1 MPNQPLGR
9 GLGSLIPSRPYTT
22 PPPPVAPI
30 APRPAM
36 PVRRAV
42 EPPIEL
48 TSSKRIYDIPVNI
61 VDPNP
66 HQPRHRVQD
75 EALQDLVDSIKQ
87 HGILQPLIVTKEGE
101 RYQLIAGERRLRAA
115 QQLGL
120 PSVPAI
126 IREARELEQLE
137 LAIVENV
144 QRENLN
150 PVEEANAY
158 QQLSEE
164 FGLTQEDIARKVG
177 KSRAT
182 VANALRILS
191 LPTEMQQALRESKIS
206 GSHAKIL
213 LTAITPAERQ
223 QLFKKIMDQ
232 SLPVRAAAQLGR
244 TTTVRRYTRRQ
255 VDPAVRAAEDE
266 LRARFGTKVTIT
278 KRDHRG
284 TISIEFYSDEE
295 YHNLLSRLQ

>member
-1 MPNQPLGR
+1 VAPVYR
-9 GLGSLIPSRPYTT
+9 
-22 PPPPVAPI
+22 PVATPT
-30 APRPAM
+30 
-36 PVRRAV
+36 
-42 EPPIEL
+42 EL
-48 TSSKRIYDIPVNI
+48 TSGKRIYDIPVNL

-101 RYQLIAGERRLRAA
+101 RYQLIAGERRWRAA
-115 QQLGL
+115 QRLGL

-150 PVEEANAY
+150 SVEEANAY

-164 FGLTQEDIARKVG
+164 FGLTQEEIALKVG

-182 VANALRILS
+182 VANALRILT
-191 LPTEMQQALRESKIS
+191 LPADMQQALREGKLTT
-206 GSHAKIL
+206 SHAKIL
-213 LTAITPAERQ
+213 LTAVTPAERQ
-223 QLFKKIMDQ
+223 QLFKKILDQ

-266 LRARFGTKVTIT
+266 LRARFGTKVTIA
-278 KRDHRG
+278 KREHRG
-284 TISIEFYSDEE
+284 SINIEFYSDEE